1 MNLGTLK
8 SKMAWANFAGGPKCT
23 FWARGVHT
31 VGSWQHASSRHGL
44 PTPCQVA
51 SFRDF
56 GLFLGGRAC
65 RGNDKAW
72 AGQAKAC
79 DAKATPWLPRH
90 GLPRP
95 RHVLPWLPRL
105 VTAKPWAAKAKA
117 CAAKAMPW
125 LPRHATAK
133 ACAAKACHSQGML
146 CQGNAMA
153 AKACHGQGMCC
164 QGNAMGC
171 QGLPRP
177 RHVFPRKCHG
187 LPRHATAKAM
197 PWLPR
202 HATAKACAA
211 KACHG

>member
-1 MNLGTLK
+1 MNFGTLK

-65 RGNDKAW
+65 RGNAKTW

-79 DAKATPWLPRH
+79 DAEAMPWLPRH

-95 RHVLPWLPRL
+95 RHVLPRQCHGCQDLSRPRHA
-105 VTAKPWAAKAKA
+105 TAAKA
-117 CAAKAMPW
+117 CYAKTMPR
-125 LPRHATAK
+125 LPRHAT
-133 ACAAKACHSQGML
+133 AAKACHSQGML
-146 CQGNAMA
+146 SQGNAMA

-164 QGNAMGC
+164 
-171 QGLPRP
+171 
-177 RHVFPRKCHG
+177 
-187 LPRHATAKAM
+187 
-197 PWLPR
+197 
-202 HATAKACAA
+202 
-211 KACHG
+211 